1 MKFTSTTVMLLVILI
16 SACSPENKDNTL
28 SAEEKNTGWQ
38 LLFDGTST
46 EGWHLYNRESTT
58 GQWIVK
64 DGELV
69 CSPAPGKELGD
80 LVTNQKF
87 SNYDLKFDWKISK
100 EGNSGVFVNVIERS
114 DIPTAWASGP
124 EYQLLEESHHDYQ
137 NELKRS
143 GCIFGLSPQ
152 LNNVSLKPF
161 GEWNQSEIKQMNGK
175 VEFYLNGQLTI
186 ARDLTT
192 QGWKDSIANSNF
204 KHFPEFGKSIVGEIG
219 LQDWNKGIAFKN
231 IKIRQLKPI

>member
-1 MKFTSTTVMLLVILI
+1 MKFTLAIVMLFAVLI
-16 SACSPENKDNTL
+16 SACSSPEMKDNTL
-28 SAEEKNTGWQ
+28 SAEEKSAGWQ

-46 EGWHLYNRESTT
+46 EGWHLYNRENST

-80 LVTNQKF
+80 LVTNKKYG
-87 SNYDLKFDWKISK
+87 NYDLKFDWKISK
-100 EGNSGVFVNVIERS
+100 EGNSGVFINVIERA

-124 EYQLLEESHHDYQ
+124 EYQLLEESHHDYE

-152 LNNVSLKPF
+152 QNNASLNPL
-161 GEWNQSEIKQMNGK
+161 GEWNHSEIKQVDGK
-175 VEFYLNGQLTI
+175 VEFYLNGQLTV

-192 QGWKDSIANSNF
+192 QGWKDSIANSTF
-204 KHFPEFGKSIVGEIG
+204 KHFPEFGKSIVGQIG
-219 LQDWNKGIAFKN
+219 LQDWNKGVAFKN
-231 IKIRQLKPI
+231 IKIREL